1 MSEIRISP
9 TAQVMAILLLIAGV
23 AAAVAAQL
31 PELRR
36 YMKIDSM

>member
-1 MSEIRISP
+1 MIRLV
-9 TAQVMAILLLIAGV
+9 ALLALAGAM

-36 YMKIDSM
+36 YMKIRSM